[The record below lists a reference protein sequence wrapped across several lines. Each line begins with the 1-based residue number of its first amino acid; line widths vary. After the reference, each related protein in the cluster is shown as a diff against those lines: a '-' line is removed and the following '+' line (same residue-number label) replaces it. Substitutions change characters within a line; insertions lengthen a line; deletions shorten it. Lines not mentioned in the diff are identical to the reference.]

1 MSITFT
7 YENDELTTL
16 YPWLPLY
23 LETYQYTS
31 MTIPSDQGKIMNQNE
46 VDAIVCKWIYKLMD
60 QELDVVT
67 ALKNTQ
73 IELEELTNSTFV

>member
-1 MSITFT
+1 
-7 YENDELTTL
+7 
-16 YPWLPLY
+16 
-23 LETYQYTS
+23 